1 MSEASLDKQI
11 NNYLAQLNTKQKKA
25 VLTVAKTFAE
35 EREEDYN
42 PWKDEGFVT
51 KLDKRIEELE
61 RGEEKGYTWEEV
73 KQRARQSLK
82 AKKGK

>member
-1 MSEASLDKQI
+1 MSEATLDKQI

-35 EREEDYN
+35 EREEDSN